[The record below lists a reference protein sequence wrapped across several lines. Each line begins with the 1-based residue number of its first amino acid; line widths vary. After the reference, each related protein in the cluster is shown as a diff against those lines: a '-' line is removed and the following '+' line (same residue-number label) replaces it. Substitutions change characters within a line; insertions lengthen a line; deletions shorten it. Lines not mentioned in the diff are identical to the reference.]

1 MTGTPGPAGARRATR
16 VSRTAARQAKRQRA
30 KRRQQL
36 IGAGVVVAL
45 LLGGATYAIV
55 AGTRGGSA
63 HRAGSVGTGGQ
74 SDTGLLS
81 DADFLLEADGA
92 KKISAGT
99 WTVATTAEGSET
111 PERSFSCQAQR
122 FADPAGVRTWVRT
135 FKNTTAKTSA
145 VEYIELSADSAGAQ
159 RAYATI
165 RGWLST
171 CTMPKQRLVGS
182 FNADGI
188 GDHGIVAVFAEPLTG
203 VQQRFRVLAVAG
215 TGPATMVFEYVAAGT
230 SPPSTAGTLGAASD
244 ALKKLCEQ
252 TGTACPRTLE
262 LRPALIRTTTEPDG
276 FLAPIDLP
284 VMKTLEPWVG
294 VDVPTVQQTPE
305 CNEVT
310 GIKTKPKRAKNR
322 AYVAPG
328 SKAPTEFGIDTRVLE
343 FGTPQEANA
352 FLGAV
357 KDKLDHCK
365 GSNVKTKRVLSV
377 SDRGG
382 VTGQTWRVTSELI
395 NGKDLTYRVGVARA
409 GQRVTYVL
417 FLVLKDLDISDR
429 AFADVV
435 ARAGQRS
442 LYFK

>member
-74 SDTGLLS
+74 TDTSLLS

-122 FADPAGVRTWVRT
+122 FADPAGVRTWVR
-135 FKNTTAKTSA
+135 
-145 VEYIELSADSAGAQ
+145 
-159 RAYATI
+159 
-165 RGWLST
+165 
-171 CTMPKQRLVGS
+171 
-182 FNADGI
+182 
-188 GDHGIVAVFAEPLTG
+188 
-203 VQQRFRVLAVAG
+203 QRFRVLAVAG

-230 SPPSTAGTLGAASD
+230 SPPSTAGTVGAASD
-244 ALKKLCEQ
+244 ALKNLCEQ
-252 TGTACPRTLE
+252 TGTACPRSLE
-262 LRPALIRTTTEPDG
+262 LKPALIRTTTEPDG

-294 VDVPTVQQTPE
+294 VDVPT
-305 CNEVT
+305 
-310 GIKTKPKRAKNR
+310 
-322 AYVAPG
+322 
-328 SKAPTEFGIDTRVLE
+328 
-343 FGTPQEANA
+343 
-352 FLGAV
+352 
-357 KDKLDHCK
+357 
-365 GSNVKTKRVLSV
+365 
-377 SDRGG
+377 
-382 VTGQTWRVTSELI
+382 
-395 NGKDLTYRVGVARA
+395 
-409 GQRVTYVL
+409 
-417 FLVLKDLDISDR
+417 
-429 AFADVV
+429 
-435 ARAGQRS
+435 
-442 LYFK
+442 